1 MLSSKGHA
9 VAIPQDMNISRSLP
23 KLPEEV
29 GIVVLRR
36 KGSNQ
41 TTKHYFVKRSAVDN
55 ALKGIGIDFQ
65 KKQAF
70 FRNFL
75 LFCHFLQI
83 SCFCESEVYSSKE
96 RKLNFL

>member
-65 KKQAF
+65 MPTISVIFTNQAKAQIF
-70 FRNFL
+70 HAVLSFVFL
-75 LFCHFLQI
+75 
-83 SCFCESEVYSSKE
+83 
-96 RKLNFL
+96 